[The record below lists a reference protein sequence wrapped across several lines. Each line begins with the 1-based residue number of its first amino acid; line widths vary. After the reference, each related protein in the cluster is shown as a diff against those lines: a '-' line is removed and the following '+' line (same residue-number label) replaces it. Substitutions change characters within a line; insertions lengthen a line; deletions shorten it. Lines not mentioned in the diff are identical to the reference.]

1 MPILELYSN
10 DIIQTKKYICI
21 RILIAVVFILEK
33 KLEMT
38 DMFNTVF
45 CLIDGSTHIQQNI
58 IKTRRTK
65 DTIFLN

>member
-1 MPILELYSN
+1 MHKNAHCSSV
-10 DIIQTKKYICI
+10 YIG
-21 RILIAVVFILEK
+21 K

-45 CLIDGSTHIQQNI
+45 CLIDDSTYIQQNI

-65 DTIFLN
+65 DNLFKLK